1 MMNGRKTAYHAACAV
16 YLPCDCFLTTDDR
29 LLKYKISE
37 IQMLNLIDFIRRLEG
52 DLNSQWY

>member
-1 MMNGRKTAYHAACAV
+1 MMNGRKTAYHAVCAV

-29 LLKYKISE
+29 LLKHKINE

-52 DLNSQWY
+52 D

>member
-1 MMNGRKTAYHAACAV
+1 MMNGRKTAYHAVCAV

-37 IQMLNLIDFIRRLEG
+37 IQMLNPIDFIQKIGGRFE
-52 DLNSQWY
+52 